1 MAYLTGEIAAYYA
14 LGAGILGLL
23 LGWSFSQSK
32 CKKIVAAL
40 ESEKDD
46 MQAEMQSE
54 IDAHASKIREQE
66 YQLDAAYRNVINLRS
81 DLAQA
86 EGNAALNMSR
96 WQSTLKQARAGRNNL
111 IWVKSL
117 QNKLAHTRIQLQQN
131 RQYAEVMAKEASN
144 AKENLHRAHTGL
156 SNAFIK
162 MGSLRDWVHVFQTKL
177 VKTKT
182 DYGQLRSYADAVAAS
197 DRANHDNLIR
207 VHNRLTEVDSKIAG
221 LKDWVHV
228 FQTKLVKTKTDYGQ
242 LRSYATAVAA
252 SDCANHD
259 NLIRAHNRL
268 TEIEHKQQP
277 LRTWIRVFQTKLMKT
292 KTEYEQLRN
301 YSESIQTALDAK
313 EENLSRTH
321 TRLTQVTRELEHLK
335 DRRKNPL
342 PPIPPAAEVADTK
355 ALRLVDRIRL
365 LGTSKNAVYGRMHNQ
380 IREAKLEAIETERV
394 LTDSCEE
401 KDAVIEDLR
410 IQVHKL
416 ENKLQSAPVV
426 SLEESVKIKELEAE
440 IGQMKAGQTTGADSE
455 AMLREHQLTIESY
468 RAKLN
473 AMLAEQPSA
482 PAPEPTT
489 PKATRKPAATKKKTQ
504 AKTSAKHSLK
514 DDLKEIK
521 GIGPKIESVLNEL
534 GITRFEQ
541 IAEWTKADIDAI
553 SDKLGNFRDRINR
566 DEWVKKAKKL
576 HKRNK

>member
-23 LGWSFSQSK
+23 LGWSFNQIK
-32 CKKIVAAL
+32 CNKIAAAL

-46 MQAEMQSE
+46 LRSELQSE
-54 IDAHASKIREQE
+54 IDAHASKIREQD
-66 YQLDAAYRNVINLRS
+66 YQLEAAYRNVINLRS
-81 DLAQA
+81 DLAKA
-86 EGNAALNMSR
+86 ESSATLNESR

-117 QNKLAHTRIQLQQN
+117 QNKLAHTRVKLQQN
-131 RQYAEVMAKEASN
+131 RQYAEVMATEARN
-144 AKENLHRAHTGL
+144 TKENL
-156 SNAFIK
+156 S
-162 MGSLRDWVHVFQTKL
+162 
-177 VKTKT
+177 
-182 DYGQLRSYADAVAAS
+182 
-197 DRANHDNLIR
+197 R
-207 VHNRLTEVDSKIAG
+207 VHTRLTEVDSKIAG
-221 LKDWVHV
+221 LKDWIHV
-228 FQTKLVKTKTDYGQ
+228 FQTKLVKTKTNYGQ
-242 LRSYATAVAA
+242 LRNYADAVAA
-252 SDCANHD
+252 SDRANHA

-268 TEIEHKQQP
+268 TEIEYKQQP

-292 KTEYEQLRN
+292 KTEYEQLRS
-301 YSESIQTALDAK
+301 YSENIQADLDAK
-313 EENLSRTH
+313 EDNLNRTH
-321 TRLTQVTRELEHLK
+321 TRLTLVTKELEDLK

-342 PPIPPAAEVADTK
+342 PPIPPAAEVADSK

-410 IQVHKL
+410 AQIHKL

-426 SLEESVKIKELEAE
+426 SLEQSVKIKELEAE
-440 IGQMKAGQTTGADSE
+440 IGKVRAEQTSGAENE
-455 AMLREHQLTIESY
+455 AMIREHQLTIQAY
-468 RAKLN
+468 RSKLN
-473 AMLAEQPSA
+473 SINREQQSSPKPEAAAPQKTGKSA
-482 PAPEPTT
+482 AAKKDNK
-489 PKATRKPAATKKKTQ
+489 PKASQ
-504 AKTSAKHSLK
+504 SLK

-521 GIGPKIESVLNEL
+521 GIGPKIESVLNEM

-541 IAEWTKADIDAI
+541 IAAWKKSDIEAV
-553 SDKLGNFRDRINR
+553 SGKLGNFKDRIRR

-576 HKRNK
+576 HKQNK

>member
-14 LGAGILGLL
+14 LAAGILGLL
-23 LGWSFSQSK
+23 LGWSINQIK
-32 CKKIVAAL
+32 CNKIKAAL
-40 ESEKDD
+40 ESDKDD
-46 MQAEMQSE
+46 LRSE
-54 IDAHASKIREQE
+54 IDAHASKIREQD

-81 DLAQA
+81 DLSQA
-86 EGNAALNMSR
+86 EGNAALNHSR
-96 WQSTLKQARAGRNNL
+96 WQSTLKQAREGRNRL
-111 IWVKSL
+111 AWVKSL
-117 QNKLAHTRIQLQQN
+117 QNKLGHTRVQLQQN
-131 RQYAEVMAKEASN
+131 RQYAEAMAREASN
-144 AKENLHRAHTGL
+144 AKENLSRVHNRLTVVDSKIAGL
-156 SNAFIK
+156 K
-162 MGSLRDWVHVFQTKL
+162 DWVHVFQTKL

-182 DYGQLRSYADAVAAS
+182 NYGQLRNYADAVAAS

-228 FQTKLVKTKTDYGQ
+228 FQTKLVKTKTNYGQ
-242 LRSYATAVAA
+242 LRNYADAVAA
-252 SDCANHD
+252 SDRASRD
-259 NLIRAHNRL
+259 NLMRAHNRL

-301 YSESIQTALDAK
+301 YSENIQADLDAK
-313 EENLSRTH
+313 EDNLKRTH
-321 TRLTQVTRELEHLK
+321 TRLTLVTKELSDLK

-342 PPIPPAAEVADTK
+342 PPIPPAAEVTDSK

-380 IREAKLEAIETERV
+380 IREAKLETIETERV

-401 KDAVIEDLR
+401 KDAVIDDLR
-410 IQVHKL
+410 DQIHKL
-416 ENKLQSAPVV
+416 ENKLQTAPVV
-426 SLEESVKIKELEAE
+426 NLDQSVKIKELEAE
-440 IGQMKAGQTTGADSE
+440 IGQMKAEQGGQTDTAS
-455 AMLREHQLTIESY
+455 MLREHELTIDAY

-473 AMLAEQPSA
+473 ALSLQQSSA
-482 PAPEPTT
+482 PK
-489 PKATRKPAATKKKTQ
+489 PKAAAPKKTRTSAATKKEKK
-504 AKTSAKHSLK
+504 AKPVHQPS

-541 IAEWTKADIDAI
+541 IAAWTKSDIEAI
-553 SDKLGNFRDRINR
+553 SEKLGNFKDRISR

-576 HKRNK
+576 NKRK